1 MQKILNQAKN
11 LVIFIL
17 LLTVVPLGFVKGF
30 FAYLNYVEDT
40 EIATLL
46 DTTGDVYYKLCL
58 DAAILSFICTYIMAY
73 FVKKVDNLKKWLKAL
88 LVAISYIVLFFVW
101 QFILISVLGHN

>member
-11 LVIFIL
+11 IVIFIL

-30 FAYLNYVEDT
+30 FAYLDYVGDA

-46 DTTGDVYYKLCL
+46 NTTGDVYYKLCL
-58 DAAILSFICTYIMAY
+58 DAAILSFVCTYIMAY
-73 FVKKVDNLKKWLKAL
+73 FIKKADNIKKRFKAL
-88 LVAISYIVLFFVW
+88 LVAISYVVLFFVW
-101 QFILISVLGHN
+101 QFVLISVLGHN

>member
-11 LVIFIL
+11 IVIFIL

-30 FAYLNYVEDT
+30 FAYLNYVGDA

-58 DAAILSFICTYIMAY
+58 DAAILSFVCTYIMAY
-73 FVKKVDNLKKWLKAL
+73 FIKKKWLKIL
-88 LVAISYIVLFFVW
+88 FVAISYLVLFFVW
-101 QFILISVLGHN
+101 QFVLISVLGHN

>member
-11 LVIFIL
+11 IVIFIL

-30 FAYLNYVEDT
+30 FAYLNYVGDA

-46 DTTGDVYYKLCL
+46 DTTGDVYYKRCL
-58 DAAILSFICTYIMAY
+58 DAAILSFIKNPWIALCVLLNLGWPIE
-73 FVKKVDNLKKWLKAL
+73 VRSILPILKKCRIEK
-88 LVAISYIVLFFVW
+88 
-101 QFILISVLGHN
+101 